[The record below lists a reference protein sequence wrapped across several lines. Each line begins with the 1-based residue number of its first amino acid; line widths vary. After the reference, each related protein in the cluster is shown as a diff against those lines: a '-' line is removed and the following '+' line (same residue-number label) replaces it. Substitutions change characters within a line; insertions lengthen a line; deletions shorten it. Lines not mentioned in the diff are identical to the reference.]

1 LPADK
6 PRLGVLIAQHPAINH
21 AMLLREV
28 RELRQPFDVY
38 TASIRDPDRPPERLT
53 AEEKDEAART
63 YFVKRHRV
71 GGALQAHLRTLL
83 SRPGSYFGGFFY
95 AMRLAGSHPVRAFLY
110 FGYFTQALMIGQ
122 WMARNRIAHL
132 HVHYSSTVGLLV
144 QRIFPVALSISF
156 HGPDEF
162 NDPASFHIREKVQA
176 SAFVRAISQY
186 ARSQL
191 MKSSDTADWHKIEV
205 VYMGVDPA
213 AFSPRPFRPDPSPL
227 NLICVGRLAPV
238 KAQHILLAAVERLV
252 RNNVN
257 VRLHIAGGGPDRKSL
272 EAGAAARHIQDHVV
286 FHGFTLQEKL
296 DELYRNTDI
305 FVLASFAEGVPGVL
319 MEAMSMEIPC
329 VSTWIT
335 GVPELIRNGID
346 GLLVAPSD
354 DEAFAA
360 AVAQLAAD
368 RDLRLRIGQ
377 AARARILDRFLLEKN
392 AAQLAGILRRT
403 LERTLK

>member
-1 LPADK
+1 MLPVEK
-6 PRLGVLIAQHPAINH
+6 LRLGVLIAQHPAINH

-28 RELRQPFDVY
+28 RELRKQFDIY
-38 TASIRDPDRPPERLT
+38 TASIREPDRPLDKLT
-53 AEEKDEAART
+53 KEEQDEAART
-63 YFVKRHRV
+63 YFVKPH
-71 GGALQAHLRTLL
+71 GLAGALAAHALTLI
-83 SRPGSYFGGFFY
+83 SRPGAFFAGFVY
-95 AMRLAGSHPVRAFLY
+95 ALRLAGAHPVRAFLY

-122 WMARNRIAHL
+122 WMRRNRIAHL

-144 QRIFPVALSISF
+144 KRVFPIGLSISF

-162 NDPASFHIREKVQA
+162 NNPVSFHIREKVHA
-176 SAFVRAISQY
+176 CDFVRAISQY

-191 MKSSDTADWHKIEV
+191 MKSSDTADWRKIAV

-213 AFSPRPFRPDPSPL
+213 AFAPRPFRPDPSPL

-238 KAQHILLAAVERLV
+238 KAQHILLAATERLV
-252 RNNVN
+252 RDGVN
-257 VRLHIAGGGPDRKSL
+257 VRLHVAGGGPDRQSL
-272 EAGAAARHIQDHVV
+272 EADAAARKIQDHVV

-335 GVPELIRNGID
+335 GVPELIRNGVD

-360 AVAQLAAD
+360 AVAQLATDA
-368 RDLRLRIGQ
+368 DLRRDIGK
-377 AARARILDRFLLEKN
+377 AARQRILDRFHLQKN
-392 AAQLAGILRRT
+392 AAQLVGIFQRFL
-403 LERTLK
+403 